1 MMEHDED
8 MLGFEIQ
15 ITDDEVRALHY
26 AVSEAL
32 RMWPGSPQRPP
43 EEQEHLQSLKIGLVQ
58 MMLEIQFER

>member
-1 MMEHDED
+1 MEHDDD

-32 RMWPGSPQRPP
+32 RTWPGTPQRPV

-58 MMLEIQFER
+58 MMLEMQFER

>member
-26 AVSEAL
+26 AASEAL
-32 RMWPGSPQRPP
+32 RLWPGAPQRPV

-58 MMLEIQFER
+58 MILEMQFER